1 MTLLATLVTAAL
13 AFAATNID
21 DIVLLTMWFGSTS
34 GSLRGRHIVAGQY
47 VGFAVLVAV
56 SLLGALGA
64 LLVPQEYIGFLGFL
78 PILLGIL
85 ALRGGEE
92 DEEEGVMERISGAS
106 RGGGGGVF
114 AAPTWAVAGVTIAN
128 GSDNLSVY
136 VPLFASTPPA
146 QLGVMALV
154 FFTLVAVWCF
164 AGARLARVP
173 TVARAI
179 SRYGNLLV
187 PLVLFGLGA
196 FILWESGALGLML
209 RAVGLTGGAG

>member
-1 MTLLATLVTAAL
+1 MTAAL

-21 DIVLLTMWFGSTS
+21 DIVLLTMWFGAAG

-47 VGFAVLVAV
+47 FGFAVLVAV

-85 ALRGGEE
+85 ALRGSEE
-92 DEEEGVMERISGAS
+92 DEEESVMDRISGV
-106 RGGGGGVF
+106 GGSGGGVF

-136 VPLFASTPPA
+136 VPLFASTSPA

-154 FFTLVAVWCF
+154 FFALVAVWCF
-164 AGARLARVP
+164 AGARLAGVP
-173 TVARAI
+173 AVARAI
-179 SRYGNLLV
+179 SRYGNVLV

-196 FILWESGALGLML
+196 FILWESGALGVML
-209 RAVGLTGGAG
+209 RALGLAAGAR